1 MGETFSYDDW
11 FESNYKPRIAA
22 IGREVRIKMEE
33 SSEPIE
39 MDTLDLLLLKRVAR
53 TLGYWN
59 DANENGDLLGNLYT
73 MRAANESLT
82 DDQLH
87 AVINLAQRALNS
99 KHAPN
104 RIEFAQAL
112 ARTLLIQKRSDIEP
126 IYSSEPDTSDWWE
139 LKYG

>member
-1 MGETFSYDDW
+1 
-11 FESNYKPRIAA
+11 
-22 IGREVRIKMEE
+22 MEE
-33 SSEPIE
+33 SSSYNQWFESTYKPRVTTIGQRVNMKESSELVE
-39 MDTLDLLLLKRVAR
+39 MDTLDLLLLKRIAR

-73 MRAANESLT
+73 MRAANESVT

-99 KHAPN
+99 KHAPT

-112 ARTLLIQKRSDIEP
+112 ARTLLIQKQSGIEP
-126 IYSSEPDTSDWWE
+126 IHSFEPDTSDWWE

>member
-1 MGETFSYDDW
+1 
-11 FESNYKPRIAA
+11 
-22 IGREVRIKMEE
+22 MEE
-33 SSEPIE
+33 SSSYNQWFESAYKPRVTTIGQRVNMKESSELVE
-39 MDTLDLLLLKRVAR
+39 MDTLDLLLLKRIAR

-73 MRAANESLT
+73 MRAANESVT

-99 KHAPN
+99 KHAPT

-112 ARTLLIQKRSDIEP
+112 ARTLLIQKQSGIEP
-126 IYSSEPDTSDWWE
+126 IHSFEPDTSDWWE

>member
-1 MGETFSYDDW
+1 MEESNSYDEW
-11 FESNYKPRIAA
+11 FESNYKARVTA
-22 IGREVRIKMEE
+22 IGKKAKMKTGDTTELV
-33 SSEPIE
+33 E

-59 DANENGDLLGNLYT
+59 NANENGDLLGNLYT
-73 MRAANESLT
+73 MRAANESVT

-87 AVINLAQRALNS
+87 TVIDLAQRALNS
-99 KHAPN
+99 KHAPA

-112 ARTLLIQKRSDIEP
+112 ARTLLIQKQSHIEP
-126 IYSSEPDTSDWWE
+126 IHSFEPDTSDWWE